1 MTYPFGNINIGSYPD
16 DGTGDP
22 LRNAFNTI
30 NHNFANIA
38 NGNAQV
44 YAPVQSVAGRIG
56 NVVLSIN
63 DISGAASFAYVTA
76 GVTSANA
83 YTDSQIAIVNANVNA
98 LSANITANVTA
109 SVIANINLAGTNANI
124 AAANVAIAQLQ
135 ANDVT
140 QNSSI
145 SSLNSSVVTI
155 QNSNNAN
162 SANITLLQSGAT
174 ATNAAIVT
182 ANTAM
187 KSYVD
192 ANAVA
197 QLSQI
202 SGANAAIVTAN
213 TAMKS
218 YVDTQDSAIT
228 SAWQNNAGAIYNTVT
243 GITANVVAINV
254 VNSAQS
260 SNISSLQSNSVT
272 QFTWLNNLTASVGSV
287 QSSLVT
293 LQNNQSADEANIT
306 LLQSASTGTNVA
318 IITANTAMKSYVDA
332 NAVAQLS
339 QISGAN
345 AAIVTANTA
354 MKSYVDAVTTA
365 WTANAGTQTVQINS
379 INANIT
385 AINLVIGNH
394 TTNISSLQSNSVT
407 QFIWLNNLTASV
419 GSISSTLVTLENTL
433 TADEANIRLLQSG
446 ATATNVAVATVTANV
461 NSIYANVTTG
471 PISVTANVTGG
482 NVIATG
488 YVYSHGSPIF
498 GSGNIRFTGNNIS
511 STSGNVTI
519 VNDTVMTGNLFL
531 GNSTTSIHN
540 ILGNV
545 VFGPALDLVASAD
558 SIITVNPGTAT
569 PASSNNTVHVQAIDG
584 KASII
589 GIDSYGNVFT
599 SNPVFSGRRARGTT
613 SSPSNVAISDIL
625 TVISGYGYGTTGFIA
640 QGTTSSTSI
649 RFVATENY
657 TDTAQGS
664 QITFNTMRNGSNNAI
679 ISMVIDNTGNIVMP
693 VTTPSGNISTGALV
707 VKGGAGFA
715 GNVNVGGT
723 IYGNV
728 VANVLNTITTTVSSL
743 PSASAVGAGTRAFV
757 TDANTTT
764 FNSAVSGSGGNAMPV
779 FSTGTSW
786 RIG

>member
-145 SSLNSSVVTI
+145 SSLNSSVVTV
-155 QNSNNAN
+155 QNTTNAN
-162 SANITLLQSGAT
+162 SSNITLLQSGAT
-174 ATNAAIVT
+174 ATNLAVST
-182 ANTAM
+182 LSANLGSFQT
-187 KSYVD
+187 Y
-192 ANAVA
+192 ANATFSTGGGSTYGNSNVSAYLTVNPPSGTYSNSNVA
-197 QLSQI
+197 SYLPI
-202 SGANAAIVTAN
+202 S
-213 TAMKS
+213 
-218 YVDTQDSAIT
+218 
-228 SAWQNNAGAIYNTVT
+228 TVIT
-243 GITANVVAINV
+243 GINGNITAINISIAAT
-254 VNSAQS
+254 NS
-260 SNISSLQSNSVT
+260 NVTRLQSNSVT
-272 QFTWLNNLTASVGSV
+272 QFTWLNNLTASTTNI
-287 QSSLVT
+287 QNNIVT
-293 LQNNQSADEANIT
+293 LQNNQSADETNIT

-345 AAIVTANTA
+345 ASIQTLSANVGSYYTWANTNLA
-354 MKSYVDAVTTA
+354 GIYSNTNVAAYLSSNTDSTISRLN
-365 WTANAGTQTVQINS
+365 ANTSQQQIQINS
-379 INANIT
+379 INSNVTAANS
-385 AINLVIGNH
+385 AIS
-394 TTNISSLQSNSVT
+394 TLQ
-407 QFIWLNNLTASV
+407 ASV
-419 GSISSTLVTLENTL
+419 GSISSSLVTFENT
-433 TADEANIRLLQSG
+433 TNANSANITLLQSG

-519 VNDTVMTGNLFL
+519 INETVITGNLFL
-531 GNSTTSIHN
+531 GNNITSIHN

-545 VFGPALDLVASAD
+545 VFGPALDLLASAD

-569 PASSNNTVHVQAIDG
+569 PASSINTVHVQAIDG
-584 KASII
+584 KNA
-589 GIDSYGNVFT
+589 VFGADT
-599 SNPVFSGRRARGTT
+599 YINTATAGGSSFIGRRARGTAA
-613 SSPSNVAISDIL
+613 SPANVIVGDAITTFGGRGFGSTGFL
-625 TVISGYGYGTTGFIA
+625 LSTRISGMQI
-640 QGTTSSTSI
+640 
-649 RFVATENY
+649 VADENF
-657 TDTAQGS
+657 TDTAQG
-664 QITFNTMRNGSNNAI
+664 TRVVFNVTRTGSNAAVLGMYLN
-679 ISMVIDNTGNIVMP
+679 STGNLLIP
-693 VTTPSGNISTGALV
+693 ATTLSSNVATGALV
-707 VKGGAGFA
+707 VKGGAGIA

>member
-174 ATNAAIVT
+174 AT
-182 ANTAM
+182 
-187 KSYVD
+187 
-192 ANAVA
+192 
-197 QLSQI
+197 
-202 SGANAAIVTAN
+202 
-213 TAMKS
+213 
-218 YVDTQDSAIT
+218 
-228 SAWQNNAGAIYNTVT
+228 
-243 GITANVVAINV
+243 
-254 VNSAQS
+254 
-260 SNISSLQSNSVT
+260 
-272 QFTWLNNLTASVGSV
+272 
-287 QSSLVT
+287 
-293 LQNNQSADEANIT
+293 
-306 LLQSASTGTNVA
+306 
-318 IITANTAMKSYVDA
+318 
-332 NAVAQLS
+332 
-339 QISGAN
+339 N

>member
-145 SSLNSSVVTI
+145 SSLNSSVVTV
-155 QNSNNAN
+155 QNTTNAN
-162 SANITLLQSGAT
+162 SSNITLLQSGAT
-174 ATNAAIVT
+174 ATNLAVST
-182 ANTAM
+182 LSANLGSFQT
-187 KSYVD
+187 Y
-192 ANAVA
+192 ANATFSTGGGSTYGNSNVSAYLTVNPPSGTYSNSNVA
-197 QLSQI
+197 SYLPI
-202 SGANAAIVTAN
+202 S
-213 TAMKS
+213 
-218 YVDTQDSAIT
+218 
-228 SAWQNNAGAIYNTVT
+228 TVIT
-243 GITANVVAINV
+243 GINGNITAINISIAAT
-254 VNSAQS
+254 NS
-260 SNISSLQSNSVT
+260 NVTRLQSNSVT
-272 QFTWLNNLTASVGSV
+272 QFTWLNNLTASTTNI
-287 QSSLVT
+287 QNNIVT
-293 LQNNQSADEANIT
+293 LQNNQSADETNIT

-345 AAIVTANTA
+345 ASIQTLSANVGSYYTWANTNLA
-354 MKSYVDAVTTA
+354 GIYSNTNVAAYLSSNTDSTISRLN
-365 WTANAGTQTVQINS
+365 ANTSQQQIQINS
-379 INANIT
+379 INSNVTAANS
-385 AINLVIGNH
+385 AIS
-394 TTNISSLQSNSVT
+394 TLQ
-407 QFIWLNNLTASV
+407 ASV
-419 GSISSTLVTLENTL
+419 GSISSSLVTFENT
-433 TADEANIRLLQSG
+433 TNANSADITLLQSG

-471 PISVTANVTGG
+471 PIAVTANVTGG
-482 NVIATG
+482 NIIATG
-488 YVYSHGSPIF
+488 YVYSQGSPLL

-511 STSGNVTI
+511 SISGNVTI
-519 VNDTVMTGNLFL
+519 INDTVITGNLVL
-531 GNSTTSIHN
+531 GNNIISVHN

-569 PASSNNTVHVQAIDG
+569 PASSNNTVHVQALDG

-589 GIDSYGNVFT
+589 GIDSYGNVLT

-613 SSPSNVAISDIL
+613 SSPSNVAIGDNL
-625 TVISGYGYGTTGFIA
+625 TIVSGYGYGTTKFIA
-640 QGTTSSTSI
+640 QGTTSSTSM

-664 QITFNTMRNGSNNAI
+664 QIVFYTMRNGSNNANL
-679 ISMVIDNTGNIVMP
+679 SMVIDSTGNLLIP
-693 VTTPSGNISTGALV
+693 ATTLSSNVATGALV
-707 VKGGAGFA
+707 VKGGAGIA
-715 GNVNVGGT
+715 GNVNVGGNVIT
-723 IYGNV
+723 TGNV
-728 VANVLNTITTTVSSL
+728 YSNGNIAMVSSV
-743 PSASAVGAGTRAFV
+743 PRNVYVNSVAPISTQGNVG
-757 TDANTTT
+757 DIWYQT
-764 FNSAVSGSGGNAMPV
+764 F
-779 FSTGTSW
+779 
-786 RIG
+786 